1 MHATMPSFL
10 MWVLGTE
17 FKSSCFDESTFQTEL
32 SLHPELLLKQREPK
46 QGRYSSHLPSHSN
59 CSGTALQHRNHFK
72 INPLKSSI
80 ILGLCV
86 HIFTV
91 CSLKPTLWEKKL
103 SYCPGH
109 KNSSIKKQ
117 LNQKL
122 QYNHSFHTLGFMILP
137 EAIAYQIKRRV
148 LGEGHLSSRCWRCP
162 TDPQTI

>member
-32 SLHPELLLKQREPK
+32 SLHPELLLKQRELK

-137 EAIAYQIKRRV
+137 EVIASQIKSQLQGV
-148 LGEGHLSSRCWRCP
+148 G
-162 TDPQTI
+162 DVPQTLKQYRLSA

>member
-1 MHATMPSFL
+1 MLVTRALSKL
-10 MWVLGTE
+10 SCLCIQ
-17 FKSSCFDESTFQTEL
+17 SSC
-32 SLHPELLLKQREPK
+32 LKQRELK
-46 QGRYSSHLPSHSN
+46 QDRHSSHLPSHSH
-59 CSGTALQHRNHFK
+59 CLGSGTALQHRNHFK
-72 INPLKSSI
+72 INPLKRSR
-80 ILGLCV
+80 ILGICV
-86 HIFTV
+86 PIFTV

-103 SYCPGH
+103 SYSPVH
-109 KNSSIKKQ
+109 KNSSFKKQ